1 MKKLDINSDDLPDDW
16 ETPIPQFCPVCYKL
30 GYERMAT
37 DYDHIQR
44 ANHESNLGGHKSYF
58 NKGDVILPLCREHHS
73 ERHNLGLTAF
83 ERKYGKQELYE
94 LTQEQADDRNLL
106 HYRHQPKH
114 KNRGIR

>member
-1 MKKLDINSDDLPDDW
+1 MKMLNIDDSKLPDDW
-16 ETPIPQFCPVCYKL
+16 ETPVPVFCPVCYKL

-37 DYDHIQR
+37 DWDHIK
-44 ANHESNLGGHKSYF
+44 HFSLGSMGGRQHYF
-58 NKGDVILPLCREHHS
+58 NKDDVIIPLCREHHS

-94 LTQEQADDRNLL
+94 LTQNQADDRNLL